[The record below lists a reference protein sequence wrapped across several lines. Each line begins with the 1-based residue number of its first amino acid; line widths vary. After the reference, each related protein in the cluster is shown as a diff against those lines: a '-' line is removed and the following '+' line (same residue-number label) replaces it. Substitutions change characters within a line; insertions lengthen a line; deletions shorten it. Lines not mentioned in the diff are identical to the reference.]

1 MAFIKI
7 IGTMQGDQKHGKN
20 RPIFWKVAK
29 TVTKLNNAKIQTM
42 FKKAY
47 LDCHFGNTI
56 YYIFIYF
63 FNEPT
68 KVA

>member
-1 MAFIKI
+1 
-7 IGTMQGDQKHGKN
+7 
-20 RPIFWKVAK
+20 VAK
-29 TVTKLNNAKIQTM
+29 TVTKQNNVKIQTM

-47 LDCHFGNTI
+47 LDENVINGI
-56 YYIFIYF
+56 AILGYF